1 VCVIVRQCVFTYFRL
16 SGHCHWLSSLE
27 LDALKESGEHFE
39 EFKIIIQYMHLMMQL
54 MNL

>member
-27 LDALKESGEHFE
+27 LDALRENGEHFGTE
-39 EFKIIIQYMHLMMQL
+39 
-54 MNL
+54 NLRLLYNIGIL